1 MQDYLMKHVGK
12 RIMIIRE
19 GFPKEASLT
28 GTLERLENQ
37 VAILID
43 DDNNEWMIP
52 LSKILAVGP
61 PEGGDSKTVGFM

>member
-1 MQDYLMKHVGK
+1 MHDYLMKHIGE

-19 GFPKEASLT
+19 GIPKEAILT
-28 GTLERLENQ
+28 GKLERLENQ

-43 DDNNEWMIP
+43 DDSNEWVIP
-52 LSKILAVGP
+52 LSRILAVGP